1 MATTTLLRGGR
12 IAGATTTDLLIR
24 DGLFAEVGPD
34 LSAPP
39 DSETLELDGRLVL
52 PGLVDAHC
60 HLDKTLFGG
69 PWVPHPAGDS
79 LADRIRTERS
89 RRAEYGVPDVVRI
102 VALLETMV
110 AAGTTYVRSH
120 TDVAPELGMRGVE
133 AVREATARLDG
144 RVTVQHVAFP
154 QYGVLGEPHT
164 ADLLDRALA
173 SGVEVVGGID
183 PAGLDGDPVGHLEV
197 VFGLAAKHGAQVD
210 LHLHDGGSLGRWEL
224 GLVCD
229 FTDRFGM
236 AGRVAVSHAYAL
248 GEAQHGEQQ
257 RLAERLAASGVA
269 IVTAAVYDF
278 PVAPVR
284 VLRAAGVVVACGHD
298 GIRDLWG
305 PYGTG
310 DMLDRAHHL
319 AYRNT
324 FRKDDDIALA
334 LDAATAGAAAAL
346 GLASYGLV
354 VGAGADLVAVRADS
368 AAEAVVTRPERDLVM
383 KGGRVVAQAGVIV

>member
-1 MATTTLLRGGR
+1 MTRTVLVRGGR
-12 IAGATTTDLLIR
+12 TAGGTTTDLLVR
-24 DGLFAEVGPD
+24 GGVFAEIGPN
-34 LSAPP
+34 LAAPAA
-39 DSETLELDGRLVL
+39 SEIVELDGCLVL

-69 PWVPHPAGDS
+69 PWVPHPAADS
-79 LADRIRTERS
+79 LADRIRSERS
-89 RRAEYGVPDVVRI
+89 RRTEYGVPDVVRI

-120 TDVAPELGMRGVE
+120 IDIAPELGMGGVE

-154 QYGVLGEPHT
+154 QYGVLGEPGT
-164 ADLLDRALA
+164 AELLERALA
-173 SGVEVVGGID
+173 EGVEVVGGID
-183 PAGLDGDPVGHLEV
+183 PAGMDGDPVRHLEV
-197 VFGLAAKHGAQVD
+197 VFDLAAKHGAWVD
-210 LHLHDGGSLGRWEL
+210 LHLHDGGSLGTWEL

-229 FTDRFGM
+229 FTDRYGM

-248 GEAQHGEQQ
+248 GEAPHDEQQ

-284 VLRAAGVVVACGHD
+284 VLRDAGVVVACGHD

-310 DMLDRAHHL
+310 DMLDRAQHL

-324 FRKDDDIALA
+324 FRRDDDIALA
-334 LDAATAGAAAAL
+334 LEAATSGAAAAL

-354 VGAGADLVAVRADS
+354 VGASADLVAVRAGS

-383 KGGRVVAQAGVIV
+383 KGGRVVAQRGEIV